1 MKCTILILAILM
13 ALVLFAESRSPINI
27 SGTNGDMLLAELS
40 DNLANNSSLS
50 ASDENKTINLSQ
62 SAQSVDISGHEG
74 QMLLKD
80 IVNTTNVTNET
91 GAYANLLVMWGSAPK
106 KIPQAPDSSNART
119 IEILRM
125 NHMGY

>member
-80 IVNTTNVTNET
+80 IVNTTNVTNKT
-91 GAYANLLVMWGSAPK
+91 AYANLSMWGSAPK
-106 KIPQAPDSSNART
+106 KIPPAPDSRNART

>member
-50 ASDENKTINLSQ
+50 ASDENMTINLTQ
-62 SAQSVDISGHEG
+62 GAQSVDISGHEG
-74 QMLLKD
+74 QMLLQD
-80 IVNTTNVTNET
+80 IMNTTNVTNET
-91 GAYANLLVMWGSAPK
+91 GAYANLSMWGSAPK
-106 KIPQAPDSSNART
+106 KIPQAPDSRDART

>member
-1 MKCTILILAILM
+1 M

-62 SAQSVDISGHEG
+62 SAQSVDI
-74 QMLLKD
+74 
-80 IVNTTNVTNET
+80 
-91 GAYANLLVMWGSAPK
+91 
-106 KIPQAPDSSNART
+106 
-119 IEILRM
+119 
-125 NHMGY
+125 

>member
-13 ALVLFAESRSPINI
+13 VLVLFAESRSPINI

-74 QMLLKD
+74 QMLLQD
-80 IVNTTNVTNET
+80 IMNTTNVTNKT
-91 GAYANLLVMWGSAPK
+91 AYANLSMWGSAPK
-106 KIPQAPDSSNART
+106 KIPQAPDSRDART

>member
-13 ALVLFAESRSPINI
+13 VLVLFAESRSPINI

-40 DNLANNSSLS
+40 DNHANNSSLS
-50 ASDENKTINLSQ
+50 ALD
-62 SAQSVDISGHEG
+62 EG

-80 IVNTTNVTNET
+80 IMNTTNVTNKT
-91 GAYANLLVMWGSAPK
+91 AYANLSMWGSAPK

-125 NHMGY
+125 NHIGY

>member
-13 ALVLFAESRSPINI
+13 VLVLFAESRSPINI

-50 ASDENKTINLSQ
+50 ASDENMTINLTQ
-62 SAQSVDISGHEG
+62 GAQSVDISGHEG
-74 QMLLKD
+74 QMLLQD
-80 IVNTTNVTNET
+80 IMNTTNVTNET
-91 GAYANLLVMWGSAPK
+91 GAYANLSMWGSAPK

>member
-91 GAYANLLVMWGSAPK
+91 GAYANLSMWGSATQ

>member
-80 IVNTTNVTNET
+80 IVNTTNVTNKT
-91 GAYANLLVMWGSAPK
+91 AYANLSMWGSAPK